1 MRQLKFHEQKLLKKT
16 SFTTWKSD
24 STNSNHVVRRFHL
37 KNREEYI
44 LYNKL
49 IGEMKKVAHKI
60 STLDREDPFRL
71 YMTMR
76 ILKKLHALGLI
87 NNLEGLSQV
96 EHLTVSS
103 VAKRR
108 LAVVLV
114 QLKMAERISH
124 AHELIMQGHIRV
136 GPITISDPAYLVPRE
151 MEEYITWKVGK
162 MKTHVDKY
170 NNTHD
175 DYDE

>member
-16 SFTTWKSD
+16 NFTEWKSD
-24 STNSNHVVRRFHL
+24 STHSNNVVRRFHL

-49 IGEMKKVAHKI
+49 IGEMKKIANKI

-76 ILKKLHALGLI
+76 ILKKLYALGVITKLD
-87 NNLEGLSQV
+87 GLSQV
-96 EHLTVSS
+96 EHLTVSAI
-103 VAKRR
+103 AKRR
-108 LAVVLV
+108 LACVMVH
-114 QLKMAERISH
+114 LKMAERISH
-124 AHELIMQGHIRV
+124 AHELIMHGHVRI
-136 GPITISDPAYLVPRE
+136 GPDTIADPAYLVPRE
-151 MEEYITWKVGK
+151 MEEYVTWRSGK

-170 NNTHD
+170 NNEHD
-175 DYDE
+175 DYNE